1 MFHLKKAVF
10 VSEPIAK
17 KEDGPKEPL
26 HLKDANGRSQF
37 VVLSAEDYALL
48 TQTVEAARELMD
60 VRATLKTN
68 VVDRM
73 GNKSGIPAAVAHR
86 IAEGANPVRV
96 WREDRG
102 LKAVA
107 LARAAGIS
115 PAYLSEIETGKK
127 DGTFRTMASIAR
139 VLNVSLDDL
148 APPIDDNSRK
158 ERERRALIE
167 GVRAQVRVIV
177 NLVTGS
183 VDFNTAAV
191 RRAVTTLAG
200 NAVSLKA
207 NIAKV
212 DSNDRADYQWLEDVL
227 DGVRQVLDL
236 VDHAENDIIETAA
249 RARAALED
257 VVTQPGFMPS
267 ADQVAHKPQGKAASA
282 AE

>member
-1 MFHLKKAVF
+1 M
-10 VSEPIAK
+10 SEPTAT
-17 KEDGPKEPL
+17 KEEGLKEPL
-26 HLKDANGRSQF
+26 HLKDANGRTQF
-37 VVLSAEDYALL
+37 VVISAEDYALL

-60 VRATLKTN
+60 VRAALKTN
-68 VVDRM
+68 IVDKM
-73 GNKSGIPAAVAHR
+73 GNNGGIPATVAHR
-86 IAEGANPVRV
+86 IADGENPVRV
-96 WREDRG
+96 WRDNRG

-191 RRAVTTLAG
+191 RRAVTTLTG

-207 NIAKV
+207 NIAEV
-212 DSNDRADYQWLEDVL
+212 DGNDHSDLRWLEDVL
-227 DGVRQVLDL
+227 DGVRRVLDL

-249 RARAALED
+249 RARAALEE

-267 ADQVAHKPQGKAASA
+267 ADQLAPKLQDKTASA

>member
-1 MFHLKKAVF
+1 M
-10 VSEPIAK
+10 SEPTAT
-17 KEDGPKEPL
+17 KEEGPREPL
-26 HLKDANGRSQF
+26 HLKDANGHTQF
-37 VVLSAEDYALL
+37 VVISAEDYALL

-60 VRATLKTN
+60 VRAALKTN
-68 VVDRM
+68 LVDKM
-73 GNKSGIPAAVAHR
+73 GNKGGIPATVAHR
-86 IAEGANPVRV
+86 IAEGENPVRV
-96 WREDRG
+96 WRENRG

-148 APPIDDNSRK
+148 APPIDDYSRK

-191 RRAVTTLAG
+191 RRAVTTLTG

-207 NIAKV
+207 NIAEV
-212 DSNDRADYQWLEDVL
+212 GGDDQSDLRWLEDLL

-249 RARAALED
+249 RARAALEE

-267 ADQVAHKPQGKAASA
+267 ADQVVHKPQDKAASA

>member
-1 MFHLKKAVF
+1 M
-10 VSEPIAK
+10 SEPTAT
-17 KEDGPKEPL
+17 KEEGPKEPL
-26 HLKDANGRSQF
+26 HLKDANGRTQF

-48 TQTVEAARELMD
+48 TETVEAARELMD
-60 VRATLKTN
+60 VRASLKTN
-68 VVDRM
+68 LVDKM
-73 GNKSGIPAAVAHR
+73 GTNNGIPAAVAHR
-86 IAEGANPVRV
+86 IAEGENPVRV
-96 WREDRG
+96 WRENRG

-207 NIAKV
+207 NIAEV
-212 DSNDRADYQWLEDVL
+212 GGDDQSDLRWLEDVL

-249 RARAALED
+249 RARTALEE

-267 ADQVAHKPQGKAASA
+267 ADRLVLSPQEKAASA

>member
-1 MFHLKKAVF
+1 M
-10 VSEPIAK
+10 SEPTAT
-17 KEDGPKEPL
+17 KEEGLKEPL
-26 HLKDANGRSQF
+26 HLKDANGRTQF
-37 VVLSAEDYALL
+37 VVISAEDYALL

-60 VRATLKTN
+60 VRAALKTN
-68 VVDRM
+68 IVDKM
-73 GNKSGIPAAVAHR
+73 GNKGGIPATVAHR
-86 IAEGANPVRV
+86 IADGENPVRV
-96 WREDRG
+96 WRDNRG

-191 RRAVTTLAG
+191 RRAVTTLTG

-207 NIAKV
+207 NIAEV
-212 DSNDRADYQWLEDVL
+212 DGNDHSDLRWLEDVL
-227 DGVRQVLDL
+227 DGVRRVLDL

-249 RARAALED
+249 RARAALEE

-267 ADQVAHKPQGKAASA
+267 ADQLAPKLQDKTASA

>member
-1 MFHLKKAVF
+1 M
-10 VSEPIAK
+10 SEPATT
-17 KEDGPKEPL
+17 KEEGPREPL
-26 HLKDANGRSQF
+26 HLKDANGHTQF
-37 VVLSAEDYALL
+37 VVISAEDYALL

-60 VRATLKTN
+60 VRAALKTN
-68 VVDRM
+68 LVDKM
-73 GNKSGIPAAVAHR
+73 GNKGGIPATVAHR
-86 IAEGANPVRV
+86 IAEGENPVRV
-96 WREDRG
+96 WRENRG

-107 LARAAGIS
+107 LARSAGIS

-207 NIAKV
+207 NIAEV
-212 DSNDRADYQWLEDVL
+212 GGDDQSDLLWLDDVL

-249 RARAALED
+249 RARTALEE

-267 ADQVAHKPQGKAASA
+267 ADQVVHKPQDKAASA